1 MEKERKNFLLN
12 KINVLADRLK
22 EPLARK
28 SLLETI
34 KKREAIKVEMHEWS
48 KIKQEKIRAIQDLY
62 IQKERYINEINNDK
76 NLKYEELKELLHEKN
91 RHTSI
96 LSNLFVVIKSK
107 WEELHIDELIIENDV
122 IVYRNLDAYRIR
134 RYKLISNWN
143 EIAIEYRVA
152 VVLIVMVF
160 SFIGILIMRYLLFLM
175 SDYGGAVFILMY
187 WLGLILFGV
196 FGTVVV
202 SIRRY
207 AEKMTFHQKY
217 KKTQDDVEC
226 LMKELYEMI
235 EQYNE
240 KVKYV
245 HDIDDLIINVKGVI
259 AKIEY
264 DVEHCGEELKVIG
277 DSLNTAI
284 EREGYLIEQLGF
296 LEKKETELTED
307 YVSLRENNKLLKQN
321 VDFWL
326 KLSGHQFEYEV
337 AELLKKNGFDAH
349 VTKGSDDKGIDIII
363 NLNEEIVPIQCKN
376 HSTKI
381 SPGGIRDFQGAL
393 LGLENISKSIFISSM
408 GFSFKAQKQAKITNT
423 YLMDVETIVGINN
436 DDIEL
441 IGELKQYLYS

>member
-207 AEKMTFHQKY
+207 AEKMTF
-217 KKTQDDVEC
+217 
-226 LMKELYEMI
+226 
-235 EQYNE
+235 
-240 KVKYV
+240 
-245 HDIDDLIINVKGVI
+245 
-259 AKIEY
+259 
-264 DVEHCGEELKVIG
+264 
-277 DSLNTAI
+277 
-284 EREGYLIEQLGF
+284 
-296 LEKKETELTED
+296 
-307 YVSLRENNKLLKQN
+307 
-321 VDFWL
+321 
-326 KLSGHQFEYEV
+326 
-337 AELLKKNGFDAH
+337 
-349 VTKGSDDKGIDIII
+349 
-363 NLNEEIVPIQCKN
+363 
-376 HSTKI
+376 
-381 SPGGIRDFQGAL
+381 
-393 LGLENISKSIFISSM
+393 
-408 GFSFKAQKQAKITNT
+408 
-423 YLMDVETIVGINN
+423 
-436 DDIEL
+436 
-441 IGELKQYLYS
+441 